1 MGVAGIWLLS
11 MGVGDLVAALSGR
24 PARNVRAVLGWLAAI
39 ATCAVVSLTSGLGA
53 GATVLL
59 TGITAVSAGAWIR
72 WRIPAMTPGRATAV
86 AWGFVMTLALLVAS
100 GPAWPTPAG
109 GSLER
114 WLASSAVPAIADAG
128 NERALVIA
136 GVFAFLLA
144 TCNGLVRLIL
154 AAVGTDT
161 ESGEQKLR
169 GGRIIGPLERCLLFG
184 FGLAGQPTA
193 AALVAS
199 AKSLLRFPEIS
210 SARGFGIDLVTE
222 YFLVGS
228 LTSWTLAL
236 APLAF
241 VPR

>member
-1 MGVAGIWLLS
+1 MGVAGAWLLAV
-11 MGVGDLVAALSGR
+11 GVGDVVAGLSGR
-24 PARNVRAVLGWLAAI
+24 PVPGARSVLGPVVAVVVAAVLAATIGWSVGPVVLFVAITAITDGLWVRARI
-39 ATCAVVSLTSGLGA
+39 APLS
-53 GATVLL
+53 
-59 TGITAVSAGAWIR
+59 
-72 WRIPAMTPGRATAV
+72 PARATLL
-86 AWGFVMTLALLVAS
+86 AWGFVVALAAIVAS
-100 GPAWPTPAG
+100 GRAWPAPG
-109 GSLER
+109 GALR
-114 WLASSAVPAIADAG
+114 DWLARASVPAIADAG
-128 NERALVIA
+128 IDRALVMA
-136 GVFAFLLA
+136 GVFAFLMA
-144 TCNGLVRLIL
+144 TSNALVRLFL

-169 GGRIIGPLERCLLFG
+169 GGRMIGPLERALLFG

-210 SARGFGIDLVTE
+210 SARGMGIDLVTE

-228 LTSWTLAL
+228 LASWALAL

>member
-1 MGVAGIWLLS
+1 MGVAGIWLLAV
-11 MGVGDLVAALSGR
+11 GVGDLVAALSGR
-24 PARNVRAVLGWLAAI
+24 PARNVRAVLGWVAAV
-39 ATCAVVSLTSGLGA
+39 ATCAAVASTSGLGA
-53 GATVLL
+53 GAAILL
-59 TGITAVSAGAWIR
+59 TAVTVVSAGAWIW
-72 WRIPAMTPGRATAV
+72 WRIPGLTPSRATAV
-86 AWGFVMTLALLVAS
+86 AWAFAVTLALLVAS
-100 GPAWPTPAG
+100 GPAWPSPAG
-109 GSLER
+109 GSLDR
-114 WLASSAVPAIADAG
+114 WLARSAVPAIADAG
-128 NERALVIA
+128 IERALVIA

-144 TCNGLVRLIL
+144 TCNGMVRLIL

-169 GGRIIGPLERCLLFG
+169 GGRMIGPLERCLLFG

>member
-1 MGVAGIWLLS
+1 MGVAGTWLLAIG
-11 MGVGDLVAALSGR
+11 MGDVIAGLSGR
-24 PARNVRAVLGWLAAI
+24 PVPGVRSVVGVISSTVLAATL
-39 ATCAVVSLTSGLGA
+39 AALVGWSVGPVALFTAVTAITSGLWVWA
-53 GATVLL
+53 RIAPLSPRRATVL
-59 TGITAVSAGAWIR
+59 
-72 WRIPAMTPGRATAV
+72 
-86 AWGFVMTLALLVAS
+86 AWGFALALGAMIAA
-100 GPAWPTPAG
+100 GRAWPVAG
-109 GSLER
+109 GTLQD
-114 WLASSAVPAIADAG
+114 WLARSSVPAIADAG
-128 NERALVIA
+128 IDRALVMA
-136 GVFAFLLA
+136 GVFAFLMA
-144 TCNGLVRLIL
+144 TSNALVRLIL

-169 GGRIIGPLERCLLFG
+169 GGRMIGPLERALLFG

-210 SARGFGIDLVTE
+210 SARGMGIDLVTE

-228 LTSWTLAL
+228 LASWTLAL

>member
-11 MGVGDLVAALSGR
+11 VGAADVMAALSGR
-24 PARNVRAVLGWLAAI
+24 PARNLRAALGWVTA
-39 ATCAVVSLTSGLGA
+39 SLTSGAVALASGLGPGPA
-53 GATVLL
+53 GLLMAITGATV
-59 TGITAVSAGAWIR
+59 APWI
-72 WRIPAMTPGRATAV
+72 WSRIPTMTPRRATVV
-86 AWGFVMTLALLVAS
+86 AWAFAAALALIVAT
-100 GPAWPTPAG
+100 GPAWPALNDGP
-109 GSLER
+109 LVR
-114 WLASSAVPAIADAG
+114 WLSRSPVPAIADAG
-128 NERALVIA
+128 IDRALVIA
-136 GVFAFLLA
+136 GIFAFLLA
-144 TCNGLVRLIL
+144 TSNGLVRLIL

-210 SARGFGIDLVTE
+210 SARGVGIDLVTE

-236 APLAF
+236 APLAL
-241 VPR
+241 VPG